1 MRVCRTTEHENRAQ
15 RLERRNE
22 SKGLTAIF
30 TAAAASKEL
39 TPRHLVLQCW
49 RRSLKR
55 YATRVSSKGL
65 GGCHTP
71 AFCKKSVELMENK
84 GLGCEKRAQKGKKSV
99 QVAETK
105 RAENRIAPDS
115 SWAQSSRPSLAAPR
129 AFVRGRV
136 TSQLIP
142 GRCALKADCEAAICL
157 YQATYDVRI

>member
-71 AFCKKSVELMENK
+71 AFCKNSVELMENK
-84 GLGCEKRAQKGKKSV
+84 GLGCEKRAQKGKKR
-99 QVAETK
+99 K
-105 RAENRIAPDS
+105 RVCKLLK
-115 SWAQSSRPSLAAPR
+115 QS
-129 AFVRGRV
+129 GRK
-136 TSQLIP
+136 T
-142 GRCALKADCEAAICL
+142 G
-157 YQATYDVRI
+157 